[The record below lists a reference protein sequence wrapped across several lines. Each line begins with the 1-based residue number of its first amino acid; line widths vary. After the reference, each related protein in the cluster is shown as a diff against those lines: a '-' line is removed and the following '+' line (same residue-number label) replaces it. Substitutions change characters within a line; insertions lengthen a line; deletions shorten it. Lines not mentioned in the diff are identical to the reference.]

1 MDLRATLHAI
11 FLRSPPNLFD
21 AFLEECQRWYEQP
34 AHSLQEMR
42 VRNNKKIRGDLFEWF
57 SVLYL
62 KHVRGYR
69 HVWRLEDVPD
79 VILGGLGLK
88 RPDMGIDIIC
98 ERDGHYTAVQCKYK
112 KHRTVTKNIVTWNQL
127 STFYALCLRTGPWE
141 SYIVMT
147 NCEYVRHMG
156 KKTRKD
162 ISICLRTLRGITK
175 EQWVAMTGKHGTPL
189 VASTVVASKPQTP
202 TELRAARLAF
212 YDRKN
217 LVQKANADTEARA
230 QGRSSS
236 SSEDGEEV
244 CGGAAVAGDIS
255 VGGRSSSP
263 APEDQLKSNDE

>member
-11 FLRSPPNLFD
+11 FVRSPPNLFD

-62 KHVRGYR
+62 KHVKGYR

-79 VILGGLGLK
+79 VILGGLSLK

-98 ERDGHYTAVQCKYK
+98 ERDGKYTAVQCKYK
-112 KHRTVTKNIVTWNQL
+112 KHRTMTKNIVTWNQL

-141 SYIVMT
+141 SYVVMT

-156 KKTRKD
+156 KKTKKD

-175 EQWVAMTGKHGTPL
+175 EEWVAMCGLQGVRLTPPVL
-189 VASTVVASKPQTP
+189 AEKPKTQ
-202 TELRAARLAF
+202 EDLRAARLAF

-217 LVQKANADTEARA
+217 LVEKSNADSEALA
-230 QGRSSS
+230 QGRSSCS
-236 SSEDGEEV
+236 SQDREEIF
-244 CGGAAVAGDIS
+244 GGTSLAVGVSD
-255 VGGRSSSP
+255 GGREASP
-263 APEDQLKSNDE
+263 APVDQLNRNDK